1 MKTLID
7 HLSQYADYHRDP
19 RNIHTHFVGVPMI
32 MFAVVILLSRP
43 TWMVGAVPVSPALLA
58 ALAAS
63 VFYFRLDMRFG
74 LAMAALL
81 AAMLVGGQWVAAQT
95 LAVWLATGIGLFA
108 VGWVIQ
114 FVGHYYEGRK
124 PAFVDDLV
132 GLIVGPLFVVAEWAF
147 ALGLRKEVQAAVEAR
162 CACVPGNRLPPILSK
177 RCFRALLVHCCASG
191 LDGLARASTAP
202 AHTAPSATSAHR

>member
-43 TWMVGAVPVSPALLA
+43 TWMAGELPLSPALFC
-58 ALAAS
+58 ALAS
-63 VFYFRLDMRFG
+63 CIFYFRLDTRFG

-81 AAMLVGGQWVAAQT
+81 AAMLAVAQWVALQSTT
-95 LAVWLATGIGLFA
+95 LWLATGIGMFV

-114 FVGHYYEGRK
+114 FIGHYYEGRK

-147 ALGLRKEVQAAVEAR
+147 ALGLRKEVQAAVEER
-162 CACVPGNRLPPILSK
+162 SGPVRL
-177 RCFRALLVHCCASG
+177 RGERAA
-191 LDGLARASTAP
+191 A
-202 AHTAPSATSAHR
+202 

>member
-7 HLSQYADYHRDP
+7 HLAQYADDHRDP

-43 TWMVGAVPVSPALLA
+43 TWVLGEVPLSPALA
-58 ALAAS
+58 GAVAS
-63 VFYFRLDMRFG
+63 CVFYFRLDTRFG
-74 LAMAALL
+74 LAMAAIL
-81 AAMLVGGQWVAAQT
+81 AAMLTGGQWVAAQGT
-95 LAVWLATGIGLFA
+95 AVWLATGAGMFA

-147 ALGLRKEVQAAVEAR
+147 ALGLRKEVQAAVEQR
-162 CACVPGNRLPPILSK
+162 SGPVRQRGE
-177 RCFRALLVHCCASG
+177 RAAV
-191 LDGLARASTAP
+191 
-202 AHTAPSATSAHR
+202 

>member
-7 HLSQYADYHRDP
+7 HLANYADYHRDP
-19 RNIHTHFVGVPMI
+19 RNIQTHFVGVPII
-32 MFAVVILLSRP
+32 MFAVVVLLSRP
-43 TWMVGAVPVSPALLA
+43 TWMAGPLPLTPALLA

-63 VFYFRLDMRFG
+63 LFYFRLDTRFG

-81 AAMLVGGQWVAAQT
+81 AAMLAAGQWVAAQST
-95 LAVWLATGIGLFA
+95 AAWVAAGIGLFV

-132 GLIVGPLFVVAEWAF
+132 GLLVGPLFVVAEWAF
-147 ALGLRKEVQAAVEAR
+147 ALGLRKEVQAAIEQRSGPV
-162 CACVPGNRLPPILSK
+162 RLRQVQPK
-177 RCFRALLVHCCASG
+177 RS
-191 LDGLARASTAP
+191 
-202 AHTAPSATSAHR
+202 SAH

>member
-32 MFAVVILLSRP
+32 MFAVVVLLSRP
-43 TWMVGAVPVSPALLA
+43 AWMVGDLPVTPALFC
-58 ALAAS
+58 ALAS
-63 VFYFRLDMRFG
+63 SIFYFRLDARFG

-81 AAMLVGGQWVAAQT
+81 AAMLAVAQWLAVQNM
-95 LAVWLATGIGLFA
+95 AVWLAAGIGLFV

-124 PAFVDDLV
+124 PAFVDDLM
-132 GLIVGPLFVVAEWAF
+132 GLLVGPLFVVAEWAF
-147 ALGLRKEVQAAVEAR
+147 ALGLRKEVQAAVEQR
-162 CACVPGNRLPPILSK
+162 SGPVRL
-177 RCFRALLVHCCASG
+177 RTGQAA
-191 LDGLARASTAP
+191 A
-202 AHTAPSATSAHR
+202 

>member
-43 TWMVGAVPVSPALLA
+43 VWLLGSLPVTPALA
-58 ALAAS
+58 CALAAS
-63 VFYFRLDMRFG
+63 VFYFRLDTRFG

-81 AAMLVGGQWVAAQT
+81 AAMLAVAQWVALQSTT
-95 LAVWLATGIGLFA
+95 LWLATGIGMFV

-114 FVGHYYEGRK
+114 FIGHYYEGRK

-162 CACVPGNRLPPILSK
+162 SGPVRL
-177 RCFRALLVHCCASG
+177 RGSG
-191 LDGLARASTAP
+191 LRAEP
-202 AHTAPSATSAHR
+202 WGEG

>member
-43 TWMVGAVPVSPALLA
+43 SMMVGEMPLSPALMG
-58 ALAAS
+58 ALAS
-63 VFYFRLDMRFG
+63 CVFYFRLDTRFG
-74 LAMAALL
+74 LAMAAIL
-81 AAMLVGGQWVAAQT
+81 AAMLTGGQWLAAQGT
-95 LAVWLATGIGLFA
+95 ALWLGAGVGLFV

-124 PAFVDDLV
+124 PAFVDDFV

-147 ALGLRKEVQAAVEAR
+147 ALGLRKEVQAAVEQR
-162 CACVPGNRLPPILSK
+162 SGPVRQRGE
-177 RCFRALLVHCCASG
+177 RATV
-191 LDGLARASTAP
+191 
-202 AHTAPSATSAHR
+202 

>member
-32 MFAVVILLSRP
+32 MFAVVVLLSRP
-43 TWMVGAVPVSPALLA
+43 AWVAGGVPLTPALFC
-58 ALAAS
+58 ALASS
-63 VFYFRLDMRFG
+63 VFYLRLDVRFG

-81 AAMLVGGQWVAAQT
+81 VAMLAAGHWVAQQSM
-95 LAVWLATGIGLFA
+95 AVWLATGIGLFA

-147 ALGLRKEVQAAVEAR
+147 ALGLRKEVQAAIEQR
-162 CACVPGNRLPPILSK
+162 
-177 RCFRALLVHCCASG
+177 SG
-191 LDGLARASTAP
+191 PVRLARPHAA
-202 AHTAPSATSAHR
+202 A

>member
-1 MKTLID
+1 MKTLTD

-43 TWMVGAVPVSPALLA
+43 TWMAGDMPLSPALA
-58 ALAAS
+58 GALAS
-63 VFYFRLDMRFG
+63 CVFYFRLDTRFG
-74 LAMAALL
+74 LAMAAIL
-81 AAMLVGGQWVAAQT
+81 AAMLTGGQWLAAQGT
-95 LAVWLATGIGLFA
+95 ALWLGAGVGMFV

-124 PAFVDDLV
+124 PAFVDDLA

-147 ALGLRKEVQAAVEAR
+147 ALGLRKEVQAAVELR
-162 CACVPGNRLPPILSK
+162 SGPVRQRGE
-177 RCFRALLVHCCASG
+177 RAAV
-191 LDGLARASTAP
+191 
-202 AHTAPSATSAHR
+202 

>member
-32 MFAVVILLSRP
+32 MFAVVVLLSRP
-43 TWMVGAVPVSPALLA
+43 AWMAGQLPLTPALLA

-63 VFYFRLDMRFG
+63 IFYFRLDTRFG
-74 LAMAALL
+74 LAMATLL
-81 AAMLVGGQWVAAQT
+81 AAMLAAGHWVALQSTVA
-95 LAVWLATGIGLFA
+95 WLATGIGLFV

-147 ALGLRKEVQAAVEAR
+147 ALGLRKEVQAAIERRSGPV
-162 CACVPGNRLPPILSK
+162 RLQPP
-177 RCFRALLVHCCASG
+177 HPQ
-191 LDGLARASTAP
+191 RASAN
-202 AHTAPSATSAHR
+202 

>member
-32 MFAVVILLSRP
+32 MFAVVVLLSRP
-43 TWMVGAVPVSPALLA
+43 AWMVGDLPVTPALFC

-63 VFYFRLDMRFG
+63 VFYLRLDTRLG
-74 LAMAALL
+74 LSMAAIL
-81 AAMLVGGQWVAAQT
+81 AAMLVAAQWLAVQS
-95 LAVWLATGIGLFA
+95 LAVWLGAGIGLFA

-124 PAFVDDLV
+124 PAFVDDLA

-147 ALGLRKEVQAAVEAR
+147 ALGLRKEVQAAIEERSGPV
-162 CACVPGNRLPPILSK
+162 RL
-177 RCFRALLVHCCASG
+177 RTGQAA
-191 LDGLARASTAP
+191 A
-202 AHTAPSATSAHR
+202 

>member
-7 HLSQYADYHRDP
+7 HLAQYADYHRDP

-43 TWMVGAVPVSPALLA
+43 TWMAGALPLVA

-74 LAMAALL
+74 LAMATLL
-81 AAMLVGGQWVAAQT
+81 AAMLVGGQWVALQSM
-95 LAVWLATGIGLFA
+95 AVWLATGIGLFA

-132 GLIVGPLFVVAEWAF
+132 GL
-147 ALGLRKEVQAAVEAR
+147 
-162 CACVPGNRLPPILSK
+162 
-177 RCFRALLVHCCASG
+177 
-191 LDGLARASTAP
+191 D
-202 AHTAPSATSAHR
+202 

>member
-7 HLSQYADYHRDP
+7 HLAQYAAYHRDP

-63 VFYFRLDMRFG
+63 AFYFRLDMRFG

-95 LAVWLATGIGLFA
+95 LAVWLATGIGLFV

-132 GLIVGPLFVVAEWAF
+132 GLVVGPLFVVAELGF
-147 ALGLRKEVQAAVEAR
+147 LLGLRKEVEKAIEERSGPVRLRTGRAAA
-162 CACVPGNRLPPILSK
+162 
-177 RCFRALLVHCCASG
+177 
-191 LDGLARASTAP
+191 
-202 AHTAPSATSAHR
+202 

>member
-19 RNIHTHFVGVPMI
+19 RNIQTHFVGVPMI
-32 MFAVVILLSRP
+32 MLAVTVLLSRP
-43 TWMVGAVPVSPALLA
+43 AWLAGGLLPVSPALVA

-63 VFYFRLDMRFG
+63 LFYFRLDARYG
-74 LAMAALL
+74 LAMATVL
-81 AAMLVGGQWVAAQT
+81 AAMLAVGQWLAAQGT
-95 LAVWLATGIGLFA
+95 APWLGAGLGLFV

-132 GLIVGPLFVVAEWAF
+132 GLIVGPLFVAAEIGF
-147 ALGLRKEVQAAVEAR
+147 ALGLRREVQVAVEAR
-162 CACVPGNRLPPILSK
+162 SGPVRLNERPGR
-177 RCFRALLVHCCASG
+177 
-191 LDGLARASTAP
+191 P
-202 AHTAPSATSAHR
+202 AQA

>member
-32 MFAVVILLSRP
+32 MFAVVVLLSRP
-43 TWMVGAVPVSPALLA
+43 AWMAGELPVTPALFC
-58 ALAAS
+58 ALAS
-63 VFYFRLDMRFG
+63 CIFYFRLDARFG

-81 AAMLVGGQWVAAQT
+81 AAMLAVAQWVAAQG
-95 LAVWLATGIGLFA
+95 LAMWLAMGIGMFL

-147 ALGLRKEVQAAVEAR
+147 TLGLRKEVQAAIEQRSGPVRRRE
-162 CACVPGNRLPPILSK
+162 G
-177 RCFRALLVHCCASG
+177 RAA
-191 LDGLARASTAP
+191 A
-202 AHTAPSATSAHR
+202 